1 MTDREKRR
9 LVMTSE
15 DVSRTIQRMAHQIW
29 ERNAGAD
36 LAVVGIRSRGATL
49 AHRLQP
55 LIQQIAGKEILAG
68 DLDIGLYRDDIGLSP
83 VAPEVRSTDIAFDV
97 EGKNI
102 VLVDD
107 VLFTGRTIRAAL
119 NALIDLGRPSQ
130 VQLLV
135 LIDRGHRE
143 LPIQADFTG
152 KEITTYTKENVI
164 VNLQEDDG
172 EEGVYTVLNNG

>member
-1 MTDREKRR
+1 MTDIGNRR

-15 DVSRTIQRMAHQIW
+15 DLSRTIQRMAHQVW

-36 LAVVGIRSRGATL
+36 LALVGIRKRGATI
-49 AHRLQP
+49 AHRLRP
-55 LIQQIAGKEILAG
+55 LIQEIAGKKIPTG
-68 DLDIGLYRDDIGLSP
+68 VLDIGLYRDDIGLTP
-83 VAPEVRSTDIAFDV
+83 VAPEVRSTDIPFDV
-97 EGKNI
+97 ERKTI

-119 NALIDLGRPSQ
+119 NALMDLGRPAS

-152 KEITTYTKENVI
+152 KEITTYFKENVI
-164 VNLQEDDG
+164 VHFQEDDD
-172 EEGVYTVLNNG
+172 EEGIYTVVEHE